1 MKKYLRIVLEV
12 LLVLLLAGASTLAY
26 MNFSGKKHL
35 TTDMEEV
42 SAELDETKD
51 TLDKTKEQLD
61 DAQTRLEETEASAKQ
76 FEIVKQAFA
85 NGVVLQDMEAVYK
98 AQKTLSAERLVG
110 LGTVRQLT
118 KGFEDS
124 SAVEAFERPGT
135 SSS

>member
-76 FEIVKQAFA
+76 FEIVKQAPRH
-85 NGVVLQDMEAVYK
+85 GSGLQSSK
-98 AQKTLSAERLVG
+98 NLER
-110 LGTVRQLT
+110 R
-118 KGFEDS
+118 
-124 SAVEAFERPGT
+124 AFGRTRYGAST
-135 SSS
+135 HQRF

>member
-61 DAQTRLEETEASAKQ
+61 DAQTRLRSSNKPSPM
-76 FEIVKQAFA
+76 VWCS
-85 NGVVLQDMEAVYK
+85 
-98 AQKTLSAERLVG
+98 KTWKRF
-110 LGTVRQLT
+110 T
-118 KGFEDS
+118 KLKK
-124 SAVEAFERPGT
+124 P
-135 SSS
+135 